1 MKGLE
6 PPRLAAPDPKS
17 DASTNFA
24 TSASTALN
32 FRGANI
38 RLFYV
43 GIPLRFLAVKSRA
56 NP

>member
-24 TSASTALN
+24 TSANTAPLKG
-32 FRGANI
+32 GANI
-38 RLFYV
+38 LLFW
-43 GIPLRFLAVKSRA
+43 IERC
-56 NP
+56 